1 MFGPM
6 RISQQNKKAIP
17 DPRASRRESHLK
29 NMHGGRQS
37 DEDDG
42 VDKGLRDGGREAESD
57 RRKADCEREGGV

>member
-1 MFGPM
+1 MRGSKDGEYVQLM

-17 DPRASRRESHLK
+17 DPRASRQESHLK

-42 VDKGLRDGGREAESD
+42 VD
-57 RRKADCEREGGV
+57 

>member
-1 MFGPM
+1 MENMFSLM

-17 DPRASRRESHLK
+17 DPRASRQESHLK

-42 VDKGLRDGGREAESD
+42 VD
-57 RRKADCEREGGV
+57 